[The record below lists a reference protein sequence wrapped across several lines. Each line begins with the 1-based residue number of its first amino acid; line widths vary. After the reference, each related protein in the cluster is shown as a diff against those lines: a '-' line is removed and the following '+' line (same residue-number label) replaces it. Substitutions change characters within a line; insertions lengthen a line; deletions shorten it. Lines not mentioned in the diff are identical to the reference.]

1 MSDDEIRDFIA
12 AHKWTF
18 AKSMPK
24 TPHEYTLRRNARD
37 DAEFVAVVQEIRRR
51 GEHRMFGRRNYI
63 YLVLDGLEYWT
74 MGYGIDQTILINRAR
89 TRDLRPESSQSRLFG
104 DSPVDPAGG
113 GPRTLGIYGHD

>member
-51 GEHRMFGRRNYI
+51 GEQRFFGSRPYV
-63 YLVLDGLEYWT
+63 YFDLGEYEYWT
-74 MGYGIDQTILINRAR
+74 MGAPLGETILINRAKKKR
-89 TRDLRPESSQSRLFG
+89 
-104 DSPVDPAGG
+104 
-113 GPRTLGIYGHD
+113 